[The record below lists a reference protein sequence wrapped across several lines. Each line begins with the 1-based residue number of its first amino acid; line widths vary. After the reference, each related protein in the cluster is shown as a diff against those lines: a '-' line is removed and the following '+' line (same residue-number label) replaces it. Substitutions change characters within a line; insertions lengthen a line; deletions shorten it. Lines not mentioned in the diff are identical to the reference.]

1 MHFEEAQKIKE
12 KIDVLENYQSRST
25 IINPKI
31 TNIDVFSIV
40 SDEAMAY
47 VNFLQISHGAIVRS
61 HTMEIKKKL
70 EETDEEI
77 LDFLMTSEFENEYKD
92 EEFKYLLFKWRY
104 FYRLLH
110 GKVDLIK
117 TDKNFEIEGLK
128 SEIERLKTLN
138 NEILTKNAKQEDEIL
153 MLKNRKLTLRE
164 RLSGKIIQKNE
175 NK

>member
-1 MHFEEAQKIKE
+1 M
-12 KIDVLENYQSRST
+12 
-25 IINPKI
+25 
-31 TNIDVFSIV
+31 
-40 SDEAMAY
+40 
-47 VNFLQISHGAIVRS
+47 IS
-61 HTMEIKKKL
+61 EL
-70 EETDEEI
+70 TDEEI

-117 TDKNFEIEGLK
+117 TDKNFEIVGLK

-138 NEILTKNAKQEDEIL
+138 NEIL

>member
-1 MHFEEAQKIKE
+1 M
-12 KIDVLENYQSRST
+12 
-25 IINPKI
+25 
-31 TNIDVFSIV
+31 
-40 SDEAMAY
+40 
-47 VNFLQISHGAIVRS
+47 IS
-61 HTMEIKKKL
+61 EL
-70 EETDEEI
+70 TDEEI
-77 LDFLMTSEFENEYKD
+77 LDFLMTSDFENEYKN

-138 NEILTKNAKQEDEIL
+138 NEIL

>member
-1 MHFEEAQKIKE
+1 M
-12 KIDVLENYQSRST
+12 
-25 IINPKI
+25 
-31 TNIDVFSIV
+31 
-40 SDEAMAY
+40 
-47 VNFLQISHGAIVRS
+47 IS
-61 HTMEIKKKL
+61 EL
-70 EETDEEI
+70 TDEEI
-77 LDFLMTSEFENEYKD
+77 LDFLMTSDFENEYKN

-138 NEILTKNAKQEDEIL
+138 NEILTKNAKQVDEIL